1 VARDETFVMFLL
13 RRGDARHIASLGNRL
28 IKVFW
33 ISDVMAAPREFLFT
47 DLIHLADSVP
57 DSVKLEGI
65 MSSL

>member
-33 ISDVMAAPREFLFT
+33 ISDVMAAPENFSL
-47 DLIHLADSVP
+47 LILYTLPIAYQTA
-57 DSVKLEGI
+57 
-65 MSSL
+65 